1 LTPGLVQSHRCF
13 SGTGLCRTGIL
24 EPDAV
29 QTVTPGKFDVFA
41 SPGGGLDGNVFEG
54 VGFARP
60 NGTVDLYITKSK
72 VKIIEVM

>member
-1 LTPGLVQSHRCF
+1 MQSHRCF
-13 SGTGLCRTGIL
+13 SGNGLCRTGIL

-29 QTVTPGKFDVFA
+29 QTATPGKVDVFA

-60 NGTVDLYITKSK
+60 NGTVDLYNTKSK
-72 VKIIEVM
+72 VKFIEVM